1 MPQHAATA
9 SSFASS
15 VASSF
20 PASNVF
26 RASLAFALEAHRAGK
41 FCEAEALYRE
51 ALAAWPE
58 HPNALHYYGVLQHQ
72 RGHHT
77 LALQYLEF
85 SFELDP
91 DNAECWNDRR
101 FVAAA
106 LHEPELALRCY
117 RVSVGLD
124 PRSADAH
131 NNLEV
136 ALEGE
141 GRLNEAVYHYRAAL
155 RIDPTLADV
164 HLNLGCALDRLMQ
177 FDDADVHYR
186 AMLSL
191 NAHTANVCLKARS
204 NVINDAFMLTE
215 HALRQHS
222 ANDPPGPAA

>member
-9 SSFASS
+9 SSF
-15 VASSF
+15 

-26 RASLAFALEAHRAGK
+26 SASLAFALEAHRAGK
-41 FCEAEALYRE
+41 FCEAEAPYRE

-58 HPNALHYYGVLQHQ
+58 HPNALHNYGVLQHQ
-72 RGHHT
+72 RGHQT
-77 LALQYLEF
+77 LALEYLDL
-85 SFELDP
+85 SLELDP
-91 DNAECWNDRR
+91 DNAGCWNDRG

-106 LHEPELALRCY
+106 LDEPELALRCY

-131 NNLEV
+131 NNLGV
-136 ALEGE
+136 AREGE
-141 GRLNEAVYHYRAAL
+141 GRLNEAVHHYRAAL

-164 HLNLGCALDRLMQ
+164 HLNLGGALDRLMQ

-191 NAHTANVCLKARS
+191 DARTANVCLKARS
-204 NVINDAFMLTE
+204 NVPNDTFMLTE
-215 HALRQHS
+215 HARRQHS
-222 ANDPPGPAA
+222 ANDPSGPAA